1 MSDKKTT
8 HKIGFCRCT
17 YIRTYGNYTYVAVLR
32 TDNNLGVTACRYYR
46 LHNGGS
52 HSYVGIL
59 RRIYLCKSQ

>member
-1 MSDKKTT
+1 MSDKKQLI
-8 HKIGFCRCT
+8 KSVFVGT